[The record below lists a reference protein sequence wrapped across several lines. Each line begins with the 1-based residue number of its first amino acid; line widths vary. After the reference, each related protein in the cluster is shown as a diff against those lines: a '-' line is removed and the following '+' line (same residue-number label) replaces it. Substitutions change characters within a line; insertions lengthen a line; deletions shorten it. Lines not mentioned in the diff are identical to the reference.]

1 MLVIDTSAIVA
12 LIDAHDRRHV
22 EAVNALRLGGRPV
35 VSALSLAETGSVLVD
50 RVGLPPF
57 LGFLSGFEDGSTLL
71 DCGDLDLPRIREL
84 MGRYRDLP
92 LGFADAAVVVCAER
106 NGRAVLTFDRR
117 DLEVVAG
124 DGLIEL
130 VP

>member
-12 LIDAHDRRHV
+12 LIDAGDRRHV
-22 EAVNALRLGGRPV
+22 EAVNALRLRGRPV
-35 VSALSLAETGSVLVD
+35 VSALSLAETGSVVVE
-50 RVGLPPF
+50 RVGRSTF

-84 MGRYRDLP
+84 MDRYRDP
-92 LGFADAAVVVCAER
+92 ALGFADAAVAACAER
-106 NGRAVLTFDRR
+106 NGGAVLSFDRR
-117 DLEVVAG
+117 ELESVAG